1 MEQVKTNLKGL
12 RKMEAELSELR
23 GTIMKEVLASLA
35 DARDKGDIS
44 ENAEYDIA
52 KENYDNLLRK
62 IATLSERIQSVVILD
77 DSLVTNESVQVF
89 TTVKVF
95 NNKMNCEQTFS
106 IVPETDIDIKAGKIS
121 MNSPIAKGLHGKR
134 VNEIAEIQV
143 PIGII
148 EMKILEITV

>member
-23 GTIMKEVLASLA
+23 GPIMKEVLSSLA

-62 IATLSERIQSVVILD
+62 IGVLSEKIQNVIILD
-77 DSLVTNESVQVF
+77 DTMVTNESVQVF

-95 NNKMNCEQTFS
+95 NNKLNTEQVFS
-106 IVPETDIDIKAGKIS
+106 IVPETDIDVKNGKIS
-121 MNSPIAKGLHGKR
+121 LNSPIAKGLHGKK
-134 VNEIAEIQV
+134 VNEVAEIQV

-148 EMKILEITV
+148 EMTILEITI

>member
-23 GTIMKEVLASLA
+23 GSTMKEVLASLA

-62 IATLSERIQSVVILD
+62 IATLTERIQSVVILD
-77 DSLVTNESVQVF
+77 DTMVTNESVQVF
-89 TTVKVF
+89 TTVRVF

-106 IVPETDIDIKAGKIS
+106 IVPETDIDIKAGRIS
-121 MNSPIAKGLHGKR
+121 MNSPIAKGLHGKK

>member
-23 GTIMKEVLASLA
+23 GATMKEVLASLA

-62 IATLSERIQSVVILD
+62 IGTLTEKIQNVIILD
-77 DSLVTNESVQVF
+77 DTMVTNESVQVF
-89 TTVKVF
+89 TTVRVF
-95 NNKMNCEQTFS
+95 NNKMNAEQTFS
-106 IVPETDIDIKAGKIS
+106 IVPETDIDIKNGKIS
-121 MNSPIAKGLHGKR
+121 MNSPIAKGLHGKK
-134 VNEIAEIQV
+134 VNEVAEIQV

-148 EMKILEITV
+148 ELKILEISI